1 MIDTFSLKGM
11 GTGIKNG
18 ILKEGT
24 VKVGFDRGML
34 VS

>member
-1 MIDTFSLKGM
+1 MIETCNLKGM

-24 VKVGFDRGML
+24 VKVGFDSGML